1 MKISA
6 LIAATA
12 LGLVATPLIAQPSVP
27 DNGPTDPREELPYDR
42 GYDKPS
48 SRADAINSR
57 EAPVTARLNRNAAVN
72 NQPNAPLDAE
82 AQYEAD
88 REAYADALA
97 ANDAQRRRGDRR
109 YARQQAAYAQA
120 MADWR
125 LQVIDCEDGVRAACD
140 APTPDP
146 RDYF

>member
-1 MKISA
+1 MKITA
-6 LIAATA
+6 LIAAGV
-12 LGLVATPLIAQPSVP
+12 LGVVAQPLLAQASVP
-27 DNGPTDPREELPYDR
+27 YNGPTDSREELPYDR

-48 SRADAINSR
+48 ARADAINSR

-72 NQPNAPLDAE
+72 NQPTVPLSAE

-88 REAYADALA
+88 RAAYAEALA
-97 ANDAQRRRGDRR
+97 ANDADRRRTDRR

-125 LQVIDCEDGVRAACD
+125 LQVIDCEDGVRAACN